1 MSESRKV
8 ETLSR
13 EMFFKIHL
21 SLLNVMLSIRLEP
34 MTPKE
39 VEVLSTFMALEGD
52 IAVYRF
58 GSSARKIIR
67 TKLNMS
73 ESGLSNHMRELLRK
87 GYIKDTENGVII
99 HSKLHTEANEH
110 VYWFKLINDAKTY

>member
-13 EMFFKIHL
+13 DMFFKVHL
-21 SLLNVMLSIRLEP
+21 SLLNVMLSIHLEG

-39 VEVLSTFMALEGD
+39 IEVLAAFMALEGD
-52 IAVYRF
+52 IAQLRF

-67 TKLNMS
+67 KKLDMS
-73 ESGLSNHMRELLRK
+73 ESGLSNHMSELSRK
-87 GYIKDTENGVII
+87 GYIKHTDNGIII
-99 HSKLHTEANEH
+99 HPKLNIESNEH
-110 VYWFKLINDAKTY
+110 VYWFKLINRF

>member
-1 MSESRKV
+1 MAESRKV

-13 EMFFKIHL
+13 DMFFKIHL
-21 SLLNVMLSIRLEP
+21 SLLNVMLSIRLES

-39 VEVLSTFMALEGD
+39 VEVLATFMALEGD
-52 IAVYRF
+52 IAGLRF

-67 TKLNMS
+67 KKLDMS

-87 GYIKDTENGVII
+87 GYIKNTENGIAI
-99 HSKLHTEANEH
+99 HSKLNIESNEH
-110 VYWFKLINDAKTY
+110 VYWFKLINDNSK